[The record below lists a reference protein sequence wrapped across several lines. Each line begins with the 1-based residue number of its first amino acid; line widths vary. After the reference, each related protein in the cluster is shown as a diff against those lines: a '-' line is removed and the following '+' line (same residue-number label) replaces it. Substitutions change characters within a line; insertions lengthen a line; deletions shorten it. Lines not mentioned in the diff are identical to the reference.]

1 MLEAQPLFR
10 ALQTSSLE
18 LFLTAYARAGRTTA
32 SRHALR
38 IDSTRYA
45 ALQVLPDDY
54 GFSSLSLAGFTYGV
68 MLSDRL
74 AGPLAPFAKTS
85 AAQLASA
92 QSLWCLRG
100 ARPYRTELPE
110 MLLIGDLPQD
120 TFALSHA
127 LFTFVRE
134 HDAPQA
140 SEVVERLVG
149 RHLEY
154 DRLVGLLARVV
165 TECSTDY
172 RPLLLLSSALQLSAR
187 LGGEEVTELLQAVVR
202 GTIAVQLKAPPG
214 DLPPR
219 AHLPPSLDE
228 ELPFLLAA
236 QVQTGGVVELSR
248 LRMRVRL
255 EGADAWQ
262 AVLDALRKKASWR
275 SILDTLSLV
284 AAERLMLAAPSRLE
298 SHTGLHQVLEAMAQV
313 RAVRWLMTHHP
324 SPGALKALLQ
334 LAAYIGWLRFAVTD
348 PAPLTTLQD
357 QNPTRLL
364 HGVREGLR
372 ASDPVAACSYVARYR
387 ELNLPREGLAGVLA
401 EEGARG
407 GTSAE
412 ACALRMLVTETALA
426 EAEALYGSMEEGSYF
441 QGLARVLTL
450 VPADV
455 PFQTAFE
462 RQSPLAEHR
471 SVGGA

>member
-10 ALQTSSLE
+10 ALQSSSLE

-45 ALQVLPDDY
+45 ALQVHPNDY

-74 AGPLAPFAKTS
+74 SGPLAPFSRIS
-85 AAQLASA
+85 AAQLAAA
-92 QSLWCLRG
+92 QALWCLRG
-100 ARPYRTELPE
+100 SRPYRTELPE
-110 MLLIGDLPQD
+110 LLLIGELPQD

-127 LFTFVRE
+127 LFTFVKE
-134 HDAPQA
+134 NDAPQA
-140 SEVVERLVG
+140 SEVVQRLLT
-149 RHLEY
+149 RNLEY

-187 LGGEEVTELLQAVVR
+187 LGGEEVIELLQAVVR
-202 GTIAVQLKAPPG
+202 GTIAVQLKSPPG
-214 DLPPR
+214 ELPPR
-219 AHLPPSLDE
+219 AQLPASLDE
-228 ELPFLLAA
+228 ELPFLLAG
-236 QVQTGGVVELSR
+236 QVQAGGVVELSR
-248 LRMRVRL
+248 LRTRVRS
-255 EGADAWQ
+255 EGADAWR

-284 AAERLMLAAPSRLE
+284 AAERLMLAAPSQLE
-298 SHTGLHQVLEAMAQV
+298 SHAGLHQVLEAMAQV

-324 SPGALKALLQ
+324 SPGAMKALLQ
-334 LAAYIGWLRFAVTD
+334 LAAYIGWLRFAVTE
-348 PAPLTTLQD
+348 PTSLPTLQE

-364 HGVREGLR
+364 QGVREGLR
-372 ASDPVAACSYVARYR
+372 ASDPVMACTYVARYR
-387 ELNLPREGLAGVLA
+387 ELNLPREGIAGVLA

-462 RQSPLAEHR
+462 RQGASSEARLA
-471 SVGGA
+471 